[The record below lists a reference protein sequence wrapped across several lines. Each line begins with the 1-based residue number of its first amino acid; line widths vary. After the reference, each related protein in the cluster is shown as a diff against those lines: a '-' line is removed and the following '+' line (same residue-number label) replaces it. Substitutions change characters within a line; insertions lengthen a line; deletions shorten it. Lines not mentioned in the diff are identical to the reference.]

1 MADYCDKCANKL
13 GFEKESYPLYCE
25 GCSKYF
31 ENKSWFKIIK
41 NFILFK
47 WKI

>member
-31 ENKSWFKIIK
+31 ENKSLLKTILEWIGIK
-41 NFILFK
+41 KSN
-47 WKI
+47 